1 MKNILIIPL
10 VLLVTAC
17 DPEPITQVDLSNY
30 IQITKIITVSEINRR
45 YRSDIIDMKY
55 TIKGAP
61 HVYIA
66 SGHHK
71 CIDQVSIRRGS
82 TFEYDMYE
90 DQSKNDKGVLLIET
104 DLCAMASKIKIIN
117 NEIY

>member
-10 VLLVTAC
+10 VLLATAC
-17 DPEPITQVDLSNY
+17 APEPITQVDLSNY
-30 IQITKIITVSEINRR
+30 IQVSKLITVSEINTRH
-45 YRSDIIDMKY
+45 RSEIVDMNY

-71 CIDQVSIRRGS
+71 CIDTAPIKRGS

-90 DQSKNDKGVLLIET
+90 DQTKNDKGVLLIET
-104 DLCAMASKIKIIN
+104 DLCAMTSKIKT
-117 NEIY
+117 IY

>member
-17 DPEPITQVDLSNY
+17 APEPITQVDLSNY
-30 IQITKIITVSEINRR
+30 IQITKIITVSEINRL

-55 TIKGAP
+55 TIKGVP

-66 SGHHK
+66 RGNIK
-71 CIDQVSIRRGS
+71 CINTDLIKRGS

-90 DQSKNDKGVLLIET
+90 YQTKNDKGVLLIET
-104 DLCAMASKIKIIN
+104 NLCAMTSKIKLIN
-117 NEIY
+117 

>member
-66 SGHHK
+66 SGQ
-71 CIDQVSIRRGS
+71 CICGDQVSIRRGS

-90 DQSKNDKGVLLIET
+90 DQTKNDKGVLLIET
-104 DLCAMASKIKIIN
+104 DLCAMTSKIKLIN
-117 NEIY
+117 

>member
-1 MKNILIIPL
+1 MKNIFIIPL

-17 DPEPITQVDLSNY
+17 APEPITQVDLSNY

-45 YRSDIIDMKY
+45 HRSDIIDMKY

-90 DQSKNDKGVLLIET
+90 DQTKNDKGVLLIET
-104 DLCAMASKIKIIN
+104 DLCAMTSKIKIIN
-117 NEIY
+117 